1 MTMLSRTLARLPQVR
16 IFLTGPA
23 LLMLTMIWMGTA
35 GCAGAQSDDDTSP
48 LETRNDPITVE
59 AGTTTSED
67 VESRNGAIT
76 IGENAQ
82 VGNIVN
88 RNGAI
93 VLQQGAQAAS
103 IETRN
108 GALVLR
114 GANTTGG
121 IESRNG
127 RVTIGAESTI
137 GGAVE
142 TRNGN
147 VALGQET
154 TVDGDVET
162 RNGSIETAEGV
173 RIQGDVE
180 TRNGTIT
187 LSGTQVDQLVD
198 AQNGDIRLR
207 AGTVIRGDVR
217 LLMHEDW
224 DGSQPPVISIDDDS
238 RVDGRLIVDERARV
252 EIASGADV
260 PDVERFAS
268 REAWERQ
275 R

>member
-1 MTMLSRTLARLPQVR
+1 MTMFSRTLARLPR
-16 IFLTGPA
+16 IQASFGPA
-23 LLMLTMIWMGTA
+23 LLMLTMVWISTA
-35 GCAGAQSDDDTSP
+35 GCAGAQSDDDTSA
-48 LETRNDPITVE
+48 LETRNDPIVIE
-59 AGTTTSED
+59 AGTTVSD
-67 VESRNGAIT
+67 GIESRNGAIT

-82 VGNIVN
+82 VSSIVN

-93 VLQQGAQAAS
+93 VLGQGAQSAS

-114 GANTTGG
+114 GGNTTGH

-127 RVTIGAESTI
+127 RVAIGAASTI
-137 GGAVE
+137 DGSLE
-142 TRNGN
+142 TRNGSMTI
-147 VALGQET
+147 GRES
-154 TVDGDVET
+154 TVSGDVET

-173 RIQGDVE
+173 RIQGEVE

-187 LSGTQVDQLVD
+187 LVGTQVDMVVD
-198 AQNGDIRLR
+198 TRNGDIRLR
-207 AGTVIRGDVR
+207 EGTVISGDVR

-224 DGSQPPVISIDDDS
+224 DGSQPPVLSIDADS
-238 RVDGRLIVDERARV
+238 RVEGRLIVDERADV

-275 R
+275 Q

>member
-16 IFLTGPA
+16 ISLTGPA
-23 LLMLTMIWMGTA
+23 LLMLTMVWISTV

-48 LETRNDPITVE
+48 LETRNDPIAVE
-59 AGTTTSED
+59 AGTTTSDD

-76 IGENAQ
+76 IGESAQ

-147 VALGQET
+147 VTIERES

-173 RIQGDVE
+173 RIQGEVE

-198 AQNGDIRLR
+198 ARNGDIRLR

-224 DGSQPPVISIDDDS
+224 DGSQPPVLSIDGDS
-238 RVDGRLIVDERARV
+238 RVEGRLIVDERARV

-275 R
+275 Q